1 MAPSAHHCPT
11 CHKPT
16 GPSAREFPF
25 CSERCRT
32 QDLAN
37 WATGEYAIPVATT
50 EADEHWDIPTDTD
63 SSERAKDE

>member
-1 MAPSAHHCPT
+1 MAPSAHHCPI

-16 GPSAREFPF
+16 GPGAREFPF

-37 WATGEYAIPVATT
+37 WATGEYAIPVVTT